1 MPHEPCKTPLMNARE
16 RIGQL
21 SIASAAPAGH
31 SAPMPKPSNA
41 RNRNRNQK
49 AGEKPAIKLQIEY
62 HRIEIINGRRRPT
75 RSPSQPEQ
83 TAPTRRIHKVI
94 VKTNATAV
102 SGTPN
107 SCEIGS
113 MISRKIV
120 KSNESRVQ
128 PSHAATQASHCSLV
142 GSFHHGISL
151 VSATTVVIAHLRT
164 TGPWSAPSTKGC
176 SLRSRPLPLCLS
188 PVQAAPKPSLAFR

>member
-1 MPHEPCKTPLMNARE
+1 MPHEPCNTPLINARE

-21 SIASAAPAGH
+21 SIARAAPAGH
-31 SAPMPKPSNA
+31 SAPMPKPSSA
-41 RNRNRNQK
+41 LNRNRNQK

-62 HRIEIINGRRRPT
+62 HRIEIISGRRRPT
-75 RSPSQPEQ
+75 RSPSHPEH

-120 KSNESRVQ
+120 KSKESRVQ
-128 PSHAATQASHCSLV
+128 PSHAATQANHWSLV
-142 GSFHHGISL
+142 GSFHHGTGLTISIT
-151 VSATTVVIAHLRT
+151 AM
-164 TGPWSAPSTKGC
+164 
-176 SLRSRPLPLCLS
+176 
-188 PVQAAPKPSLAFR
+188 